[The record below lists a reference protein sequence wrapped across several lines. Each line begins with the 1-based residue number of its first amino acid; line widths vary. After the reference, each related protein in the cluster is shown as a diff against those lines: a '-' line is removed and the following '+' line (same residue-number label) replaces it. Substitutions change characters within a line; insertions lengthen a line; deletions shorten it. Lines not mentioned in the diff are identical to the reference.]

1 MIEKHGLQDVLSTCG
16 KSCWSFLLFKGT
28 DACSQWELK
37 TLFMQ
42 EAFARGV
49 LTLGTHNMSYAHGDE
64 DIRNLL
70 NANDA
75 AFAILKDV
83 VENVSLKKYLHCDP
97 LVPLFK
103 VR

>member
-1 MIEKHGLQDVLSTCG
+1 MFKDTDV
-16 KSCWSFLLFKGT
+16 
-28 DACSQWELK
+28 CSQWDLK
-37 TLFMQ
+37 TLFLQ
-42 EAFARGV
+42 EAFALGV
-49 LTLGTHNMSYAHGDE
+49 LTLGTHNMSYAHSDE

-70 NANDA
+70 SANDA

-83 VENVSLKKYLHCDP
+83 VENVSLKKYPHCDP